1 MDEIDDGERTS
12 YLLIKRA
19 AGFLILEELGAVR
32 QAVAQIRSLVSDA
45 VPPLSELV
53 SAAGGAVNDDVQ
65 RNAIRSLQFADM
77 VEQLGAYCDAELDN
91 VVCLAR
97 DLNHLVNEIMGGNT
111 EALAQLAEFRH
122 NLDERLDN
130 LRLRLADRGHKS
142 VVQDNMTE
150 GDIEL
155 F

>member
-1 MDEIDDGERTS
+1 MNELGDAERIS

-19 AGFLILEELGAVR
+19 AGFLILEEVGAVR
-32 QAVAQIRSLVSDA
+32 QAVGQIRSLVSDA
-45 VPPLSELV
+45 VPALSQMI
-53 SAAGGAVNDDVQ
+53 SAPGPADEALQ

-97 DLNHLVNEIMGGNT
+97 ELNEVVNAVMDGDET
-111 EALAQLAEFRH
+111 AQQQLSDFRH
-122 NLDERLDN
+122 QLEERLER
-130 LRLRLADRGHKS
+130 LRVRLADRGHKC
-142 VVQDNMTE
+142 VVQENMDE

>member
-1 MDEIDDGERTS
+1 MNEFGDAERTS

-19 AGFLILEELGAVR
+19 AGFLILEEVGAVR
-32 QAVAQIRSLVSDA
+32 QAVGQIRSLVTDA
-45 VPPLSELV
+45 VPHLSEMI
-53 SAAGGAVNDDVQ
+53 SAPGALGDEELT

-91 VVCLAR
+91 VVGLAR
-97 DLNHLVNEIMGGNT
+97 ELNELVNAVLDGDEG
-111 EALAQLAEFRH
+111 AQQRLSSFRPQ
-122 NLDERLDN
+122 LEDRLER
-130 LRLRLADRGHKS
+130 LRLRLADRGHKC
-142 VVQDNMTE
+142 VVQENMDE

>member
-1 MDEIDDGERTS
+1 MNEIDDGERTS

-32 QAVAQIRSLVSDA
+32 QAVGQIRSLVSDA
-45 VPPLSELV
+45 VPPLSELI
-53 SAAGGAVNDDVQ
+53 SAAGGAVDDDVQ

-77 VEQLGAYCDAELDN
+77 VEQLGAYCDSELDN
-91 VVCLAR
+91 VVRLAR
-97 DLNHLVNEIMGGNT
+97 DLNHLVNEIMGGNN

-122 NLDERLDN
+122 NLDGRLDN
-130 LRLRLADRGHKS
+130 LRIRLADRGHKS

>member
-1 MDEIDDGERTS
+1 MNEIVDSERTS

-32 QAVAQIRSLVSDA
+32 QAVSQIRSLVSDA
-45 VPPLSELV
+45 VPSLSNLV
-53 SAAGGAVNDDVQ
+53 SAAGAAVDDDIKRDAV
-65 RNAIRSLQFADM
+65 RSLQFADM
-77 VEQLGAYCDAELDN
+77 VEQLGSYCDAELDN

-97 DLNHLVNEIMGGNT
+97 DLNHLVNEIMDGNT
-111 EALAQLAEFRH
+111 DAIQQLSDFRH
-122 NLDERLDN
+122 NLDSRLET
-130 LRLRLADRGHKS
+130 LRVRLADRGHKS
-142 VVQDNMTE
+142 VVQENMTE